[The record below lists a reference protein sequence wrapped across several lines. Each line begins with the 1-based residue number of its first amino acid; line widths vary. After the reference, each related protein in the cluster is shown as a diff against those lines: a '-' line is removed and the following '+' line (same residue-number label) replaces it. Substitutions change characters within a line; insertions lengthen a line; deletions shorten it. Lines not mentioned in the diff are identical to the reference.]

1 MMFPESHDRIG
12 SLVDTIFGDISELSE
27 CEVKQVRCLIEIA
40 TIGYTSG
47 SLADHN
53 KHVARLVSDCGV
65 LSDRLV
71 KFVDSKVY
79 WWAHKY
85 ESAKPQYGLSG
96 ELPARI
102 HGALGMAF
110 HWIRHEAEMP
120 SALKS

>member
-1 MMFPESHDRIG
+1 MMFPEGHDRIG
-12 SLVDTIFGDISELSE
+12 GLIQAIFGDVSELSE
-27 CEVKQVRCLIEIA
+27 SETRQVRCLIEIA
-40 TIGYTSG
+40 VIGYTPG

-71 KFVDSKVY
+71 KYVDSKVFL
-79 WWAHKY
+79 WAHKY
-85 ESAKPQYGLSG
+85 ESAEPQYGLSG

-110 HWIRHEAEMP
+110 HWIRHEAEMRDL
-120 SALKS
+120 LKN